1 MRWWRRVRAAMVL
14 AAALVVCCVGVS
26 SGAVWARDDDD
37 ARLNPFFRQ
46 RPLARWRLRP
56 WRPALVSPGG
66 LDRDGFTFKALI
78 SGGLYRYKAGSLGG
92 ESVAGTELAGQ
103 LLPGWR
109 IKRGKFETK
118 IFFGPEIKR
127 NRLSPD
133 DPGNRLRGSNFGLR
147 FAVEFWHEPTATTMA
162 AADASLSSIATD
174 YSARAAFGWR
184 VLDRFY
190 AGPKTQVYG
199 GDGCRQLRFGVHL
212 TGFKTGDSEWSA
224 AGGWAI
230 DSDRRSSPYLR
241 LGLMRKMN

>member
-1 MRWWRRVRAAMVL
+1 MRWWRRVHAAMVL
-14 AAALVVCCVGVS
+14 AAAIVVCCVGVPA
-26 SGAVWARDDDD
+26 GPVRAGDGDD
-37 ARLNPFFRQ
+37 ARLILFSGSD
-46 RPLARWRLRP
+46 LWRDGAFAHGGLL
-56 WRPALVSPGG
+56 WSPGG

-92 ESVAGTELAGQ
+92 ESVVGTELAGQ

-109 IKRGKFETK
+109 IKRGNVETK
-118 IFFGPEIKR
+118 VFIGPEIQR

-162 AADASLSSIATD
+162 AVDASLSSIATD

-190 AGPKTQVYG
+190 AGPETQVYG
-199 GDGCRQLRFGVHL
+199 GDGYRQLRFGVHL
-212 TGFKTGDSEWSA
+212 TGFKTGNSEWSA

-230 DSDRRSSPYLR
+230 DTDNRSSPYLR
-241 LGLMRKMN
+241 IGVMQRQ